1 MKKRKNVKPFL
12 QKVERCKEKRNVEKC
27 KKKKGSSREKD
38 LKRDQSQNKN
48 PSYDNK

>member
-1 MKKRKNVKPFL
+1 M
-12 QKVERCKEKRNVEKC
+12 CKEKQNVEKC
-27 KKKKGSSREKD
+27 KKKKSSREKD

>member
-1 MKKRKNVKPFL
+1 MCEVILR
-12 QKVERCKEKRNVEKC
+12 KVEMYKEKKNVEKC
-27 KKKKGSSREKD
+27 KKKSSREKD